1 MRTTRLPNFVVLPR
15 TDLLQGAC
23 ALCLSAHACTF
34 PNLLRHQGNKVNHT
48 FPTTKSGSH
57 AHDQQQI
64 KAMLAEQK
72 VNDLLA
78 EITSSRA
85 EMGQAS
91 TLHDSARI
99 WFNNA
104 KSCLNEPQFTQR
116 LEAAANDQA
125 AAKEL
130 IAAQQKRR
138 ASYRGAHLALSFAHT
153 RLLRKRD
160 QFQRTLMKLVDSVP
174 HIEDIEMR
182 DWLAS
187 QCVEQMLNAHA
198 WNDEV
203 MRHFAKER
211 DDHSQE
217 LDLSEALL
225 AAFADWRAQEWQV
238 RSALIAC
245 GAKTRRYIR
254 FYQGKTGPEK
264 LSRLNAVP
272 SNRGIS
278 LQFVPLDECGMPE
291 ANRYNHLIAPLIALA
306 EQAQSLTAESDVA
319 SGRRGATTLRMHLD
333 SYTTLKACL
342 NEKQYSQ
349 RLQAAITS
357 GDQGSIDSLKTQ
369 QQQKRSELFNVRL
382 KLTRQLYLAQNCASE
397 LMAKAYELVSAMDA
411 RAEAD
416 ICQLSQNDDIDM
428 AVITNILAAHEV
440 ARSVFAYAAWWQEEL
455 NTTEPIGDLTRD
467 SLYETMAALAAKP
480 PYSNIRWAYGREGKV
495 YTSPAEVYDFSRG

>member
-1 MRTTRLPNFVVLPR
+1 M
-15 TDLLQGAC
+15 
-23 ALCLSAHACTF
+23 
-34 PNLLRHQGNKVNHT
+34 NHT
-48 FPTTKSGSH
+48 FPTTNSASR
-57 AHDQQQI
+57 AQDQQQI

-78 EITSSRA
+78 EITSARA

-91 TLHDSARI
+91 TLHSAARLA
-99 WFNNA
+99 FGNA
-104 KSCLNEPQFTQR
+104 KTALNEPQFTQR
-116 LEAAANDQA
+116 LEAVANDLVA
-125 AAKEL
+125 AQEL

-138 ASYRGAHLALSFAHT
+138 TSYKGAHLAVSFALT

-160 QFQRTLMKLVDSVP
+160 QFHRTLLKLVDSVR

-198 WNDEV
+198 FNDDV
-203 MRHFAKER
+203 MRQFAKER
-211 DDHSQE
+211 DDHSKE
-217 LDLSEALL
+217 PDLSEALL
-225 AAFADWRAQEWQV
+225 AAFADWREQQWQV
-238 RSALIAC
+238 QSALIAC
-245 GAKTRRYIR
+245 GPKTRRYIR
-254 FYQGKTGPEK
+254 FYQDKTGPEK
-264 LSRLNAVP
+264 LSSLNAVP
-272 SNRGIS
+272 ANRGIP
-278 LQFVPLDECGMPE
+278 LQFVPLSDCGMPE
-291 ANRYNHLIAPLIALA
+291 ANRYNHLVDPLIALA
-306 EQAQSLTAESDVA
+306 EEAQSLTAVYTVDT
-319 SGRRGATTLRMHLD
+319 RGTALGNHFST
-333 SYTTLKACL
+333 YTTAKACL

-357 GDQGSIDSLKTQ
+357 GDQSSIDSLKTQ
-369 QQQKRSELFNVRL
+369 QQQRRSQLFNARL
-382 KLTRQLYLAQNCASE
+382 KLTRQLYLAQNCASN

-416 ICQLSQNDDIDM
+416 ICQLSKNDDIDM

-480 PYSNIRWAYGREGKV
+480 PYSNIRWSYSREGKV